1 MKGRLPRRA
10 AAYIVTTILLG
21 SVGVGDILLRYP
33 LNKQS
38 PIIFPIVCLIGAFAG
53 KQKVTLASG
62 KTSNNFVR
70 ISLGFIADLLT
81 LFLFGPSVA
90 LVSFLSSMFSTLV
103 ARQKS
108 PLYQTAFNLSSM
120 SLTIWILSKCLL
132 LIETLTSH
140 DQFFVARTPEAVVTA
155 LISTL
160 MIVLMAMLH
169 LLLNAALVTGAV
181 SLSMGW
187 TRKKSADFFY
197 NNTLWPAPTYIA
209 AGCFM
214 VGVVWLAHNISA
226 GFYNAIPLG
235 LVMLPQP
242 LLYLYNLRLHRE
254 RDEEKEKRFEE
265 LESLY
270 SSMVQTMGRAI
281 EAKDR
286 YTQEHIS
293 RVVAM
298 SLAIGRR
305 LMLSEEKL
313 RTLEVGAALHDIGKI
328 AIPDTVLNKPG
339 RLTDEE
345 FELIKEHAAL
355 GSEILQPVPFPPEVL
370 EAVRHHHEKWDGT
383 GYPDRLIGEQIPLM
397 ARIVAVA
404 DVYDAL
410 TSNRPYRAAWSHE
423 KTMKFMRSQVGVH
436 FNTEIFAAFEHAME
450 ADPQLRSTAEDIE
463 PPALRLAA

>member
-1 MKGRLPRRA
+1 MKGRLPKRA
-10 AAYIVTTILLG
+10 TAYIATTVLLG
-21 SVGVGDILLRYP
+21 SAGVVDILLRYP
-33 LNKQS
+33 LSKIS
-38 PIIFPIVCLIGAFAG
+38 PIIFPIVCLMGAFAG
-53 KQKVTLASG
+53 RQKVTLASG
-62 KTSNNFVR
+62 KNTNNSAR
-70 ISLGFIADLLT
+70 ISLGFITDLIT
-81 LFLFGPSVA
+81 LLLFGPSVA
-90 LVSFLSSMFSTLV
+90 LISFLSSMFSTLT

-108 PLYQTAFNLSSM
+108 PLYQTAFNISSM
-120 SLTIWILSKCLL
+120 SLTIWILSRGLL
-132 LIETLTSH
+132 LIETLTPH
-140 DQFFVARTPEAVVTA
+140 NQLFVAKTPEAVIAA
-155 LISTL
+155 LLSTTVILL
-160 MIVLMAMLH
+160 MVVMH
-169 LLLNAALVTGAV
+169 LFLNAALVTGAV

-197 NNTLWPAPTYIA
+197 NNTLWPAPTYLA

-214 VGVVWLAHNISA
+214 VMVVWLAHNISA

-242 LLYLYNLRLHRE
+242 LLYFYNLRLHRE
-254 RDEEKEKRFEE
+254 RDEEKEKRFDE

-270 SSMVQTMGRAI
+270 SSMVQAMGRAI

-298 SLAIGRR
+298 SLAIGKR
-305 LMLSEEKL
+305 LLLSEEKL

-339 RLTDEE
+339 KLTTEE

-383 GYPDRLIGEQIPLM
+383 GYPDRLIGEQIPLL

-410 TSNRPYRAAWSHE
+410 TSDRPYRAAWSHE
-423 KTMKFMRSQVGVH
+423 KTMIFMSSQVGVH
-436 FNTEIFAAFEHAME
+436 FNAEVFAAFEHAME
-450 ADPQLRSTAEDIE
+450 ADPQLCSTAEDIE
-463 PPALRLAA
+463 APSLRLAA